1 MTSDHSKKPLYEF
14 CPKPWCKIS
23 LINQTN
29 YNAQKH
35 VDACTEDKNKTLAN
49 TKLSKDKG
57 NNVVT
62 NLNYTLVKKSIFSLQ
77 KIYSFDSI

>member
-1 MTSDHSKKPLYEF
+1 MTSDHSKKPIYEF

-35 VDACTEDKNKTLAN
+35 VDACTEDKNKTKFEN
-49 TKLSKDKG
+49 SDTSFQ
-57 NNVVT
+57 
-62 NLNYTLVKKSIFSLQ
+62 NYLKKN
-77 KIYSFDSI
+77 

>member
-1 MTSDHSKKPLYEF
+1 MTSDHSKKPIYEF

-62 NLNYTLVKKSIFSLQ
+62 NFFNRMPRSIG
-77 KIYSFDSI
+77 KIRYLK